1 MDSQIYML
9 FSIPIDDVDK
19 MVSNN
24 EVNNVKQVMKNN
36 KKKIKPQQK
45 HLMILNDC

>member
-36 KKKIKPQQK
+36 KKKIKLQTAAEAP
-45 HLMILNDC
+45 HDTE